1 MSAAPAHILTA
12 RVVHV
17 RHRPFRH
24 RLDYRIWSLLLDLDR
39 AEEAAR
45 SCRLFRLERP
55 GLVSFRARDHG
66 ARDGSPLRP
75 WVERQLAAEGI
86 PPPARIRLL
95 ALPRVFGYVFN
106 PISLFLCS
114 DSAGRDT
121 AVVYEVKNTFG
132 DQHPYVASLAGKGP
146 HRHAAGKTFHVS
158 PFIGMDARYHFTL
171 SMKDNRFGLVIEETE
186 AGERLLTASM
196 VGRLEPMTDSAL
208 ARALLRFPF
217 VTLKVIAGIHWH
229 ALHLWRKGARYH
241 PYLPPPEVEPT
252 PAR

>member
-1 MSAAPAHILTA
+1 MSEAPAQLLTA

-24 RLDYRIWSLLLDLDR
+24 RLEYRIWSLLLDLDR

-45 SCRLFRLERP
+45 SSRLFRLERP

-75 WVERQLAAEGI
+75 WVERQLAAQGI
-86 PPPARIRLL
+86 PPPAAIRLL

-114 DSAGRDT
+114 DATGRDT

-132 DQHPYVASLAGKGP
+132 DQHAYVAALAGRGP
-146 HRHAAGKTFHVS
+146 HRHAADKTFHVS
-158 PFIGMDARYHFTL
+158 PFIGMDARYRFTL
-171 SMKDNRFGLVIEETE
+171 SLKDDRFGLLIDETE
-186 AGERLLTASM
+186 GGERLLTASM
-196 VGRLEPMTDSAL
+196 VGRLEPMTDAAL

-229 ALHLWRKGARYH
+229 ALQLWRKGARYH
-241 PYLPPPEVEPT
+241 RYLPPPEVEPT

>member
-1 MSAAPAHILTA
+1 MTEPPAHILTA

-55 GLVSFRARDHG
+55 GLVSFQARDHG

-75 WVERQLAAEGI
+75 WVEQQLATQRIA
-86 PPPARIRLL
+86 PPARIRLL

-114 DSAGRDT
+114 NSAGRDT

-132 DQHPYVASLAGKGP
+132 DQHPYVASLAGEGP
-146 HRHAAGKTFHVS
+146 HRHAARKTFHVS
-158 PFIGMDARYHFTL
+158 PFIGMDARYTFTL
-171 SMKDNRFGLVIEETE
+171 SMKDDRFGLVIDETA

-196 VGRLEPMTDSAL
+196 VGRLEPMTDAHL
-208 ARALLRFPF
+208 ARVLFRFPF

-229 ALHLWRKGARYH
+229 ALQLWRKGARYH
-241 PYLPPPEVEPT
+241 RYLPPPEVEPT